1 MNTNKYD
8 REILDKFLYEK
19 QTTLKMELF
28 PLEPIELSH
37 LIVDWLNIFPNI
49 KIFSIFKIKDEYEK
63 NYQYFTLDSD
73 LDIMEYIPD
82 KHYFSMNINEDI
94 KDKIIGL
101 FNTEEK
107 KLDKE
112 IIDKVYYALFGENNK

>member
-1 MNTNKYD
+1 MNTNKHD
-8 REILDKFLYEK
+8 REMLDKFFYEK
-19 QTTLKMELF
+19 QTTLKIGLF
-28 PLEPIELSH
+28 PLEPIELGH
-37 LIVDWLNIFPNI
+37 LVMDWINIFPNI
-49 KIFSIFKIKDEYEK
+49 KIISVFKVKDEYI
-63 NYQYFTLDSD
+63 NHYQYFILDGD
-73 LDIMEYIPD
+73 LDILEYIPD

-112 IIDKVYYALFGENNK
+112 VIDKVYYALFKEK